1 MAFLQQGVNNMQK
14 LVKLSERFLYLT
26 PVQKTDRPVLAAVV
40 GDDQTL
46 LIDAGNSVNHTKLF
60 QEQLAN
66 HGVKGDYLVLTHSDW
81 DHVFGL
87 NEIKSPVIAQQKTAE
102 NLKQM
107 QTLSWEDSFLDERVE
122 AGTEIPFCA
131 DAIKLELGSERDIV
145 LPIPQLIFDKTLQI
159 NLGGVTCMI
168 EHVGGDHADDSTIIY
183 LPEEKILFLGDCL
196 YANLYAEKWNYTV
209 GKSLQLVQKLE
220 TFEAETIFLSHHQSP
235 LTKEEFQKQLSFMKL
250 SAQLTKKHKG
260 NKQNIEQELSQVLA
274 RALSDEELETVEFYV
289 NGF

>member
-1 MAFLQQGVNNMQK
+1 MQT
-14 LVKLSERFLYLT
+14 LVKISERFFYLT

-40 GDDQTL
+40 GDDHTL

-60 QEQLAN
+60 REQLAK
-66 HGVKGDYLVLTHSDW
+66 HAVKGDYLVLTHSDW

-87 NEIKSPVIAQQKTAE
+87 SEIKVPVIAQQKTAE
-102 NLKQM
+102 KLKHM

-122 AGTEIPFCA
+122 AGIEIPFCA
-131 DAIKLELGSERDIV
+131 DAIKLELGNERAIV
-145 LPIPQLIFDKTLQI
+145 LSLPQIIFNKTLQI

-168 EHVGGDHADDSTIIY
+168 EHVGGDHAEDSTIIY

-209 GKSLQLVQKLE
+209 EKSLQLIQKLE
-220 TFEAETIFLSHHQSP
+220 SFEAETVFLSHHQSP
-235 LTKEEFQKQLSFMKL
+235 LTKDEFQKQLSFMKL
-250 SAQLTKKHKG
+250 SAQLTKKHEG
-260 NKQNIEQELSQVLA
+260 NKENIEQELAQLLA
-274 RALSDEELETVEFYV
+274 RVLTDEEIETVEFYV